1 MCFYKHYVKRF
12 FDFLISTILLVFLL
26 PLFFLISLFI
36 YLDSGRPITYKQKRV
51 GRGQVEFYV
60 YKFRTMV
67 VDADKLGFTSTAIND
82 QRITRTGKL
91 LRKLSLDELPQ
102 LFNVMK
108 GDMSLIGFR
117 PGVFENYEKKF
128 LESKVF
134 TTRPGITGLA
144 QVNGRSELSAE
155 KKRTL
160 ERQYV
165 EEITFL
171 GDLKILYLTVI
182 KVFSGNNAF

>member
-1 MCFYKHYVKRF
+1 MCLYEDYVKRC
-12 FDFLISTILLVFLL
+12 FDFLISTTLLVFLL
-26 PLFFLISLFI
+26 PVFLIISLFI
-36 YLDSGRPITYKQKRV
+36 YLDSGGPVSYRQKRV
-51 GRGQVEFYV
+51 GRGRVEFDV

-67 VDADKLGFTSTAIND
+67 VDADKSGVTSTVIND

-117 PGVFENYEKKF
+117 PGLLKNYNKSF

-144 QVNGRSELSAE
+144 QVNGRSQLSVE
-155 KKRTL
+155 MKRAL
-160 ERQYV
+160 EEQYV

-171 GDLKILYLTVI
+171 GDFKILYITAI